1 MCFLPGTGLTS
12 QVLAEGLESASL
24 PYGVVKSA
32 LSELTVRQAEG
43 RIHIIPDLKELR
55 ICPVVPK
62 FAHAS
67 ESSVK
72 FVLKKMRLIE
82 HHLD

>member
-1 MCFLPGTGLTS
+1 MVDLS
-12 QVLAEGLESASL
+12 QSCASHWG
-24 PYGVVKSA
+24 Y
-32 LSELTVRQAEG
+32 AEG

-62 FAHAS
+62 FGHAS

-72 FVLKKMRLIE
+72 FVLKKCG
-82 HHLD
+82 